1 MNSLDGEVLD
11 IGCGYGNYS
20 ELFGKKYM
28 GIDKSAS
35 TIEKAKKLYPDR
47 IFEIMDATDLKL
59 ENNKFGLILSVLT
72 LHHIEDNEVIKAAQE
87 MERVLRNNGRI
98 LIIDLALPQNLKIL
112 AYPTFYIDGAIK
124 RTSAEL
130 SGLLIKGGLDLQR
143 QELHRYI
150 NVGVSILEF
159 AK

>member
-1 MNSLDGEVLD
+1 MVSRLSERLFFKYWRKYLTRYLESMNSLDGEVLD

-72 LHHIEDNEVIKAAQE
+72 LHHIEDNEV
-87 MERVLRNNGRI
+87 
-98 LIIDLALPQNLKIL
+98 
-112 AYPTFYIDGAIK
+112 
-124 RTSAEL
+124 
-130 SGLLIKGGLDLQR
+130 
-143 QELHRYI
+143 
-150 NVGVSILEF
+150 
-159 AK
+159 